1 MSRRKQ
7 AQPRQHWSGEEE
19 RQDESLEGMDQNEH
33 PEFDGST
40 SSEETHICDKCCAEF
55 FTWTELREHQNICT
69 EDQLVVIVKENNG
82 AKESPTRSFSRP
94 SLASSDVSAAESLDG
109 CFDLEDNDDESLA
122 NLEDVGELEDSMEI
136 ELCPKE
142 KTNDASGFQQSDPT
156 ESLSP
161 LLVASPGYTMP
172 STNVTL
178 EILHSTSVAVAQFS
192 QRIKNS
198 KAGGKGAAAAIPVI
212 LEHLLAL
219 QQQQVHQLQL
229 IEQICNQVSIINK
242 QPTEGAINPPPRSLG
257 LNPFASVIAHPI
269 LPLSGTIPSVVNGH
283 AAVSLMS
290 DKLQNPSAQTVCGQS
305 SFKKTTGT
313 SEIAASS
320 PSNSST
326 AASTLLP
333 PYTGSHSTSSTPTL
347 SSTSPLSYGHS
358 SLMSSSPNL
367 PFLPQSPPSSVIFP
381 NPLASI
387 AATANALD
395 PLAAF
400 MKNRRGKLQNVSL
413 FETKPSQE
421 EPFFKHKCRFC
432 AKVFGSDSALQIH
445 LRSHTGERPFKC
457 NICGNRFSTKGN
469 LKVHFQRHKEKYPHV
484 QMNPYPVPEYL
495 DSVPTTTGIP
505 YGMSVPPEK
514 PVSTWLDSKPVG
526 TTLPAS
532 VGLPLSS
539 TIGSIRSSNVPVGG
553 GLSPPRLALS
563 ESASLSP
570 SQMGSDASFPFNQ
583 QNCNVRLKVVPKM
596 EASGATTPSLDP
608 VVSASPGSQSPPL
621 SLRSEETKPSAF
633 LESMQTSETS
643 KLQQFVENID
653 KKITDPNQCVLCHR
667 VLSCQSALKMHYRI
681 HTGERPF
688 KCKVCGRAFTTKGN
702 LKTHISVHRDDSAVL
717 VQHSCPICQKK
728 FTNALVLQQHIRM
741 HMVGQASG
749 PFPDDGQQDACA
761 EKNSLS
767 SNDNDLMD
775 DLSIDGDNIEGVDE
789 ENDAEDF
796 ASPSRSSGVSN
807 SSNSFENQARI
818 IDSKVNLHHC
828 FGQTFT
834 SAPTDPNK
842 MHASSSDKTEGALST
857 SGPDAFRTS
866 CPSHESL
873 AQHISESMTSKSS
886 MGDSRLDFGGTLMAS
901 VKREESEF
909 PTIAPA
915 AAATQ
920 ELKGTLSAKL
930 RVKEENPFSL
940 SSSARERGQGS
951 YPSDTGKAEVNG
963 HSNSE
968 NMYPAFSVQIPPAYP
983 SVTSSEMTS
992 LLGPTPSRRTPK
1004 QHNCNVCGKN
1014 FSSASALQIHER
1026 THTGEKPFVCSICG
1040 RAFTTK
1046 GNLKVHMGIHMWNNA
1061 PARRGRRLSVDNP
1074 MAFLGGEVLKFG
1086 EIFQKDLAARA
1097 MNVDAGFWN
1106 RYATAITNS
1115 LSMKNNEISVIQ
1127 NRGISSL
1134 HPMTAG
1140 MDRMNTTGSPSLS
1153 KNGMDLGN
1161 NRHFSMLIDDSK
1173 EIGIN

>member
-7 AQPRQHWSGEEE
+7 AQPRQHWSGQEE
-19 RQDESLEGMDQNEH
+19 RQDDSLEGMDQNEP

-69 EDQLVVIVKENNG
+69 EDQLVLIVKENNG
-82 AKESPTRSFSRP
+82 TKESPTRSFSRP
-94 SLASSDVSAAESLDG
+94 SLAYSDASAAESLDG

-122 NLEDVGELEDSMEI
+122 NLEDGGELEESMEI

-142 KTNDASGFQQSDPT
+142 KTKEASSLHQSDPS

-161 LLVASPGYTMP
+161 PLVASPGYAMP

-192 QRIKNS
+192 QGIKNS

-257 LNPFASVIAHPI
+257 LNPFASVSSHPI
-269 LPLSGTIPSVVNGH
+269 LPLSATIPSVVNGH
-283 AAVSLMS
+283 AALSLMS
-290 DKLQNPSAQTVCGQS
+290 DKIQNPPAQTVCGQS
-305 SFKKTTGT
+305 SFKKTTVT

-326 AASTLLP
+326 AVSTLLP

-514 PVSTWLDSKPVG
+514 PVSTWIDSKPVG

-539 TIGSIRSSNVPVGG
+539 AMSSTRSSNVPLSGC
-553 GLSPPRLALS
+553 LSPPRQAP
-563 ESASLSP
+563 ESSPLSP
-570 SQMGSDASFPFNQ
+570 SQKGSDASFHFSQ
-583 QNCNVRLKVVPKM
+583 QNSTMRLKVVPKM
-596 EASGATTPSLDP
+596 EASSATTPSTEP
-608 VVSASPGSQSPPL
+608 IGSQSPPL
-621 SLRSEETKPSAF
+621 SLKSEETKPAGF

-702 LKTHISVHRDDSAVL
+702 LKTHISVHRDDSAVQ

-741 HMVGQASG
+741 HMVSQASG
-749 PFPDDGQQDACA
+749 PFPDDGQQDTCA

-789 ENDAEDF
+789 ENDTEDF
-796 ASPSRSSGVSN
+796 STPGGLNSP
-807 SSNSFENQARI
+807 SNSFETQTKLV
-818 IDSKVNLHHC
+818 DSKVSLQHC
-828 FGQTFT
+828 FGKTFA

-842 MHASSSDKTEGALST
+842 MHISSSDNKEGALST
-857 SGPDAFRTS
+857 SSPDAFSSS

-873 AQHISESMTSKSS
+873 AQHISESMTSKSP
-886 MGDSRLDFGGTLMAS
+886 MGDCRLDYGAAVIAS
-901 VKREESEF
+901 VKREETEF
-909 PTIAPA
+909 PTIVPA

-920 ELKGTLSAKL
+920 ELKGTLTAKL

-951 YPSDTGKAEVNG
+951 YPTDTGKAEVNG

-983 SVTSSEMTS
+983 SVPSSEITS
-992 LLGPTPSRRTPK
+992 LLGPAPSRRTPK
-1004 QHNCNVCGKN
+1004 QHNCSVCGKN

-1134 HPMTAG
+1134 HPVTAG
-1140 MDRMNTTGSPSLS
+1140 MDRINTSGSPNLG

-1161 NRHFSMLIDDSK
+1161 SRHFSMLIDDSK